1 MKKKKNI
8 LLLIAGILG
17 VLYVIYITGHFGG
30 GLTTSS
36 TDAELV
42 GAGLATAIVMPHITC
57 TIGAVIFNIIA
68 YFSNKKWAALVAAI
82 LYAVAIVLFFLYG
95 IFVVIQMILCF
106 VAFAQM
112 KNKEIES
119 NKQ

>member
-1 MKKKKNI
+1 MSK
-8 LLLIAGILG
+8 LG

-42 GAGLATAIVMPHITC
+42 G
-57 TIGAVIFNIIA
+57 
-68 YFSNKKWAALVAAI
+68 
-82 LYAVAIVLFFLYG
+82 AVAIVLFFLYG